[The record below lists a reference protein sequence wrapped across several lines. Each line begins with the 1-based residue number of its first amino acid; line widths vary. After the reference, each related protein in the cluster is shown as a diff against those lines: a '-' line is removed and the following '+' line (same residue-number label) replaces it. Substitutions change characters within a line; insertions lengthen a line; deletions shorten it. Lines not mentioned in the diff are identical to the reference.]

1 MNEFS
6 FVELLYKEQ
15 FWRYTK
21 YKKISFSIGARM
33 LDYSIML
40 KYLLLTASFFIS
52 APAFSQ
58 LTICHQ
64 FNKINPTQEPANGPS
79 CRVVNDT
86 FYFEGAVTEDLFY
99 ELRDYHPDIKH
110 LELNSYGGLV
120 EAAYKIAALVRER
133 QITTNVRK
141 DAKCASACTLI
152 YQAGIKRTAHPS
164 VRFLYHGARLSNLW
178 VSDWVHDR
186 LNVGREKSLKLL
198 ADQFDEVAFETKKFF
213 GLMLSYGMDARFI
226 DYYKNLPEA
235 KDWFADGNFTR
246 TENLIISSPKLI
258 EYNIVQGFDFRNRF
272 AE

>member
-1 MNEFS
+1 
-6 FVELLYKEQ
+6 
-15 FWRYTK
+15 
-21 YKKISFSIGARM
+21 
-33 LDYSIML
+33 ML
-40 KYLLLTASFFIS
+40 KFLILAFSLFTS

-58 LTICHQ
+58 LTICHK

-86 FYFEGAVTEDLFY
+86 FYFEGAVTEDLYF

-120 EAAYKIAALVRER
+120 EAAYKIAALVREK

-152 YQAGIKRTAHPS
+152 YQAGVKRTAHPS

-178 VSDWVHDR
+178 VSDWVDDR
-186 LNVGREKSLKLL
+186 LTTGREKSLNIL
-198 ADQFDEVAFETKKFF
+198 AQQFDEVTTETEKFF
-213 GLMLSYGMDARFI
+213 NLMLSYGMDARFVN
-226 DYYKNLPEA
+226 YYKNLPEA
-235 KDWFADGNFTR
+235 KEWFTDGNFTR

-258 EYNIVQGFDFRNRF
+258 EYNIVQDFDFRNQF
-272 AE
+272 PE